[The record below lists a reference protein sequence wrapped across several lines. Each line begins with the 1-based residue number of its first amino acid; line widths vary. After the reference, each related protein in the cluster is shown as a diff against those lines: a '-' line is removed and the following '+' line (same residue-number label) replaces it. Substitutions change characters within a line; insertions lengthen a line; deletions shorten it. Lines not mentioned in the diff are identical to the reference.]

1 MSAGRRPKPTFLK
14 LIAGNPG
21 KRPINEGE
29 PQPIGN
35 LAEAPSW
42 LSDSQKIIWDE
53 AVANAPP
60 GLLRCIDQSVFLVW
74 VIAKDLHQ
82 DSVEKIAKYGAVIKS
97 PDKGHPMQSPF
108 VAVLNRQAQIMLK
121 AAAEMGFTPSSR
133 SRVKIEAGQR
143 KANKFAELKELGE

>member
-35 LAEAPSW
+35 LAEA
-42 LSDSQKIIWDE
+42 
-53 AVANAPP
+53 VANAPP
-60 GLLRCIDQSVFLVW
+60 GLLRSIDQSVFLVW